1 MCRKQQERQTDASE
15 AEREPRTTLYPVL
28 PLEVASIRQE
38 RRKKMRMGAG
48 KVWVRVMVLVASSL
62 LGGAVCAW
70 AQTGQL
76 AAVPGEKRPEDVAAI
91 RAHLDKIFQGF
102 IHQDGAELRAGH
114 STDWRGFLEGS
125 RHIGKGIETYMQA
138 VSWALK
144 SPVHL
149 TGYRILE
156 FDAMFYGDVAV
167 VPYICEVEIGG
178 EGQHF
183 ERKLRILDVF
193 AKLNGDWIQ
202 VATDTTAH
210 PEQMEQENSTAGEL
224 GADERKSL
232 LQAREAVWRN
242 WFANNAGPLA
252 EAIPAETIAIEP
264 GSESFKKHDE
274 ILAGAKSFAESGA
287 KLVRLEFPETEI
299 QVYGRTA
306 ILYSKFI
313 LVTELNGKQQEQSGR
328 ATETFV
334 FRGDKWVNPGW
345 HLDSGK

>member
-1 MCRKQQERQTDASE
+1 MK
-15 AEREPRTTLYPVL
+15 
-28 PLEVASIRQE
+28 I
-38 RRKKMRMGAG
+38 RMGRFWAG
-48 KVWVRVMVLVASSL
+48 RTVLLA
-62 LGGAVCAW
+62 LGLFGGPLCTW
-70 AQTGQL
+70 ARPAQL

-91 RAHLDKIFQGF
+91 RAHLDSIFQGF
-102 IHQDGAELRAGH
+102 IHQDAGALRAGH

-125 RHIGKGIETYMQA
+125 RHIGKGIDQYMQS

-144 SPVHL
+144 SPVHMNS
-149 TGYRILE
+149 YKILE
-156 FDAMFYGDVAV
+156 FDVMFYGDVAI
-167 VPYICEVEIGG
+167 VPYTCEVEGG
-178 EGQHF
+178 SGEQSF
-183 ERKLRILDVF
+183 KRKLRILDVF

-202 VATDTTAH
+202 VATDTSEH
-210 PEQMEQENSTAGEL
+210 PEQTEESLTSPGQLPPEFK
-224 GADERKSL
+224 KSL
-232 LQAREAVWRN
+232 LDAREAVWRN

-264 GSESFKKHDE
+264 GSDSFKKHDE

-306 ILYSKFI
+306 ILYTKFI

>member
-1 MCRKQQERQTDASE
+1 MGIKTGRLSAGV
-15 AEREPRTTLYPVL
+15 AVVLTL
-28 PLEVASIRQE
+28 
-38 RRKKMRMGAG
+38 
-48 KVWVRVMVLVASSL
+48 SL
-62 LGGAVCAW
+62 LCLAPGVL
-70 AQTGQL
+70 AQAPEL

-102 IHQDGAELRAGH
+102 IHQDGAALRAGH

-125 RHIGKGIETYMQA
+125 RHIGKGIDNYMQA

-144 SPVHL
+144 SPVHMNS
-149 TGYRILE
+149 YKILE
-156 FDAMFYGDVAV
+156 FDVMFYGDVAI
-167 VPYICEVEIGG
+167 VPYTCEVEGG
-178 EGQHF
+178 GAGQTF
-183 ERKLRILDVF
+183 KRKLRILDVF

-202 VATDTTAH
+202 VATDTSEH
-210 PEQMEQENSTAGEL
+210 PDQTEENLTKLQEL
-224 GADERKSL
+224 PPDFRKSL
-232 LQAREAVWRN
+232 LDAREAVWRN

-264 GSESFKKHDE
+264 GSDSFKKHDE
-274 ILAGAKSFAESGA
+274 ILAGAKGFAESGA

-299 QVYGRTA
+299 QVFGRTA

-334 FRGDKWVNPGW
+334 FRDDKWVNPGW